1 MPTTADQLDRIESQ
15 ARDWFLLQQERSLSA
30 DENALFRHW
39 LGLDQQHQ
47 RSYQQLEDVWQ
58 GLGEIELAPQWAS
71 TPAAQQGFVSRFIS
85 DCRASIQKFLPI
97 PVFASA
103 SVYAVM
109 LFSLVWLSGVIPT
122 AEKTQDFHSEVAQVK
137 ELTLN
142 DGTLLTMGADSHIQV
157 TMRSERRLVRLLKG
171 QAFFDVAKDK
181 SRPFY
186 VDAENAGVM
195 VVGTRFEVYK
205 QFDKV
210 KVSVEEGVVKVAP
223 KVNSDFASAAV
234 KTLTAGQQLSSA
246 SQVMGVI
253 ETIDAEAVSPWRD
266 GRLVYRDAALADVV
280 FDINR
285 YRKMKIILGTESLKK
300 MKVTTSLSV
309 EQTDSVV
316 SMLEQS
322 LPVVAHQETPDRIL
336 ILPKTSIL

>member
-1 MPTTADQLDRIESQ
+1 MPTTTDQLDRIETQ

-30 DENALFRHW
+30 DENTLFRHW

-47 RSYQQLEDVWQ
+47 QSYQQLEDVWQ
-58 GLGEIELAPQWAS
+58 GLGEMELAPQWAS
-71 TPAAQQGFVSRFIS
+71 RPAAQHGFLSRFLVS
-85 DCRASIQKFLPI
+85 CRASIQQFLPV

-103 SVYAVM
+103 SVYALM
-109 LFSLVWLSGVIPT
+109 LFSLVWLSGVVVT
-122 AEKTQDFHSEVAQVK
+122 GEKTQDFHSAVAQVQ
-137 ELTLN
+137 ELTLG
-142 DGTLLTMGADSHIQV
+142 DGTLLTLGADSHIQV
-157 TMRSERRLVRLLKG
+157 TMKSERRLVRLLKG

-186 VDAENAGVM
+186 VDAENAGIM

-223 KVNSDFASAAV
+223 KMSADFTSAAV
-234 KTLTAGQQLSSA
+234 KTLTAGQKVSSDSQLVS
-246 SQVMGVI
+246 VV
-253 ETIDAEAVSPWRD
+253 ETIDAEAVSPWRS
-266 GRLVYRDAALADVV
+266 GRLVYRDAVLSDVV
-280 FDINR
+280 FDVNR

-309 EQTDSVV
+309 EQTGSVV

-336 ILPKTSIL
+336 ILPKTSLM